1 MTQSAKTENV
11 LSIKVQY
18 ASAAALQV
26 ADILS
31 KRGERTS
38 LQMHFSHQ
46 PHSSEKEKK
55 NNGKTAIKAK
65 PDLIGDLL
73 LVIFVLVLPI
83 EECDH
88 H

>member
-1 MTQSAKTENV
+1 M
-11 LSIKVQY
+11 LSIKVQH

-26 ADILS
+26 TDILS

-38 LQMHFSHQ
+38 LQMHFHTSHIVM
-46 PHSSEKEKK
+46 KKKKK

-73 LVIFVLVLPI
+73 LIIFVLVLPI